1 MRIRVTRL
9 RLYSGRYYFYYGR
22 NLALIGI
29 VNFKN
34 INFSSLTKEINI
46 FDKYGLP
53 IKESEIEDNMY
64 IFTMPCNRVDDD
76 KELCSLGLNDFN
88 KVDYFLFSKDSL
100 RKVIKNSCFEISDCC
115 RCDFLVDNFMQNT
128 FIIKYQLAGISLF
141 RRI

>member
-22 NLALIGI
+22 CLALIG
-29 VNFKN
+29 VV
-34 INFSSLTKEINI
+34 NFSSISFNKLIKEMNI
-46 FDKYGLP
+46 FDKYGFS

-64 IFTMPCNRVDDD
+64 IFTMPYNKVYDD
-76 KELCSLGLNDFN
+76 KELCNLGLNDFS

-115 RCDFLVDNFMQNT
+115 RCDFLIDDFMQKT
-128 FIIKYQLAGISLF
+128 FIIKYQLAGINLF